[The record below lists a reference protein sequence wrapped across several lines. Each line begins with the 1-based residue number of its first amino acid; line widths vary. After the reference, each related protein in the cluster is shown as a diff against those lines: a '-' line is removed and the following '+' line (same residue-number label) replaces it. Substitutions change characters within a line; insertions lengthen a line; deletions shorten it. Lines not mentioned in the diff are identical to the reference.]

1 VGHRLFAL
9 SIVLLLGVNTS
20 AQEPPQNS
28 RPRSPEGVGKS
39 FEGAFVLEEKA
50 APVAVPEPTE
60 RAIHYYQSGNAL
72 WLIGT
77 EWSILIPCLFLF
89 TGLSAR
95 LRTWAQCLGRR
106 WFFVIAIYFILF
118 SVLNYLIDFPLSYYR
133 GYVRPHA
140 YDLSNQIFGKWFAD
154 SLLSLMVN
162 LVAGCLFLWVPY
174 LLLKK
179 SPKRWWL
186 YTSILAVP
194 FLFFVTLIAP
204 IWIDPLFNKFGEMEN
219 KNLEAKIL
227 ALASRAGIEGSRVYE
242 VKKSEDTKTLNA
254 YVTGVGQTKRIVLWD
269 TLLAKFNDREVL
281 CVMGHEMGHYVLGHV
296 LQGILLGSLLVL
308 VTLYVAH
315 RTLGLL
321 LRRFHQRFG
330 FDTLADVASLPLLIL
345 FVNVLGLVVNPV
357 VLAYTRHVEHEA
369 DRFGLEITK
378 DNHAAATAF
387 VKMQATNLSFP
398 RPGLLHKLWRS
409 SHPSLGER
417 VDFCNEYR
425 PWEKGQPLVYG
436 HLFRENKSPSGGR

>member
-1 VGHRLFAL
+1 
-9 SIVLLLGVNTS
+9 
-20 AQEPPQNS
+20 
-28 RPRSPEGVGKS
+28 
-39 FEGAFVLEEKA
+39 
-50 APVAVPEPTE
+50 
-60 RAIHYYQSGNAL
+60 
-72 WLIGT
+72 
-77 EWSILIPCLFLF
+77 
-89 TGLSAR
+89 
-95 LRTWAQCLGRR
+95 
-106 WFFVIAIYFILF
+106 
-118 SVLNYLIDFPLSYYR
+118 
-133 GYVRPHA
+133 
-140 YDLSNQIFGKWFAD
+140 
-154 SLLSLMVN
+154 
-162 LVAGCLFLWVPY
+162 
-174 LLLKK
+174 
-179 SPKRWWL
+179 
-186 YTSILAVP
+186 
-194 FLFFVTLIAP
+194 
-204 IWIDPLFNKFGEMEN
+204 
-219 KNLEAKIL
+219 
-227 ALASRAGIEGSRVYE
+227 
-242 VKKSEDTKTLNA
+242 
-254 YVTGVGQTKRIVLWD
+254 
-269 TLLAKFNDREVL
+269 
-281 CVMGHEMGHYVLGHV
+281 MGHEMGHYVLGHV